1 MKKQF
6 LSFVLMLVV
15 SILWSQNQFVVSAF
29 NYLRQGKLDKALQ
42 NIEPATTHPQT
53 MNQAKTWLYRGNIYL
68 AIHLTK
74 EEKYKNLA
82 VSPLDSAFVS
92 YDKAIQLDPE
102 FYMPTVDPASPKIG
116 LKYVAEE
123 YYNLGVDKYQNKDFQ
138 SAIKYFELAKKAETK
153 RGAAQDSTST
163 YNASCYN
170 IALAALTLNDT
181 STTIKNLNEVI
192 KNKFKNLN
200 AYILLSNLYLSKND
214 TSNAKKIINRGRTI
228 FPDSVPMLIIEINY
242 YLKSNNVKKAQEIL
256 QKAIQKDPSNPTLY
270 YAIGANYDKLISTI
284 TNPEEKERMIQEA
297 IHAYQKAIE
306 LKPNYFDAIYNL
318 GALYFNLGVEVY
330 QYASSLPYDAQD
342 EYEKAKAKYLDYW
355 QKALPYF
362 EKALELNPKET
373 SLIDVLY
380 KLYNYLQMPE
390 KAKKM
395 KELKESL
402 KQ

>member
-92 YDKAIQLDPE
+92 YDKALQLDPE

-123 YYNLGVDKYQNKDFQ
+123 YYNLGVDKYQNKDLQ

-170 IALAALTLNDT
+170 IALAALTLKDT

-284 TNPEEKERMIQEA
+284 TNPEEKEKRKEKA
-297 IHAYQKAIE
+297 IHANQKASE
-306 LKPNYFDAIYNL
+306 LKPNNFDAIYN
-318 GALYFNLGVEVY
+318 
-330 QYASSLPYDAQD
+330 
-342 EYEKAKAKYLDYW
+342 
-355 QKALPYF
+355 
-362 EKALELNPKET
+362 
-373 SLIDVLY
+373 
-380 KLYNYLQMPE
+380 
-390 KAKKM
+390 
-395 KELKESL
+395 
-402 KQ
+402 